1 MRTNQKLK
9 TNVITEWL
17 VIDKEGLFEDSCP
30 NRKMARKEKNDLN
43 ILYPEQAPYRIAK
56 VIVTK

>member
-17 VIDKEGLFEDSCP
+17 VVDKDGLFEDSLP
-30 NRKMARKEKNDLN
+30 NRKAAREQKNFLN
-43 ILYPEQAPYRIAK
+43 VYYKDTAPYRIAK

>member
-1 MRTNQKLK
+1 MRANQKLK

-17 VIDKEGLFEDSCP
+17 VIDKEGLYEDSLP
-30 NRKMARKEKNDLN
+30 NRKAAREQKNFMNVYYNEK
-43 ILYPEQAPYRIAK
+43 APYRIAK